1 MIKIKTRRTPNAGDN
16 QRNCIPHT
24 CWWECEKFRKSDGQ
38 FLIKLN
44 MKLLYCPVIAIL
56 VIYPPKM
63 NTYVHTKICT
73 QRFRALLLVIIEN
86 KNNPDILQMVVG

>member
-44 MKLLYCPVIAIL
+44 MKLSYNPAIAL
-56 VIYPPKM
+56 VSIYPRE
-63 NTYVHTKICT
+63 TEGYSQAKIIHEY
-73 QRFRALLLVIIEN
+73 F
-86 KNNPDILQMVVG
+86 